1 MAEDMK
7 DFSFQGP
14 IYLADNVNGKPQNLR
29 WVGDQS
35 SLNFAIDAQFEERKE
50 NYTGLRTTSVRLKQ
64 SIAVNPEMVLR
75 YITPENI
82 LLGVHGKLSK
92 RAAGTATAEI
102 LPNDLTTDAIIL
114 LDKGAISDLV
124 LTDGTPTTPVTLIE
138 GTHYVIESAASGLI
152 KILDV
157 STLVQPLSAAYSFG
171 GSTNVSMMTA
181 ATPPVKYLY
190 MEAINT
196 VDGKRARV
204 HLYKVQFN
212 PLSSL
217 PMTNENLADFSL
229 SGTCLADANNRL
241 DDDLGPFGRI
251 EWLDDEVTP

>member
-1 MAEDMK
+1 MAEMK

-14 IYLADNVNGKPQNLR
+14 IYLGDNVNGVAQKLR

-64 SIAVNPEMVLR
+64 SVAVNPEMVLR
-75 YITPENI
+75 YVTPENI

-92 RAAGTATAEI
+92 KAAGTATAEEFP
-102 LPNDLTTDAIIL
+102 LALVAGDLVL
-114 LDKGAISDLV
+114 LKNGNVTNLV
-124 LTDGTPTTPVTLIE
+124 LTDSKTPTATPLVE
-138 GTHYVIESAASGLI
+138 GTHYSIESNVSGMV

-157 STLVQPLSAAYSFG
+157 STLTQPIKAAYSYG

-196 VDGKRARV
+196 VDGRRARV

-212 PLSSL
+212 PLASFHFEWNMSSR
-217 PMTNENLADFSL
+217 
-229 SGTCLADANNRL
+229 CQ
-241 DDDLGPFGRI
+241 
-251 EWLDDEVTP
+251 

>member
-1 MAEDMK
+1 MSMK

-14 IYLADNVNGKPQNLR
+14 IYLADNVNGKPQNMR

-64 SIAVNPEMVLR
+64 SVAVNPEMVLR

-92 RAAGTATAEI
+92 QVAGTVTGEV
-102 LPNDLTTDAIIL
+102 LPSDLIADSIVL

-124 LTDGTPTTPVTLIE
+124 LTDSTASTPTTLVE
-138 GTHYVIESAASGLI
+138 GTHYAIESATSGLI

-157 STLVQPLSAAYSFG
+157 AALTQPIKAAYSYA

-212 PLSSL
+212 PLASPPL
-217 PMTNENLADFSL
+217 TNEPL
-229 SGTCLADANNRL
+229 SEFTLNGTCLADANNRL
-241 DDDLGPFGRI
+241 HDDLGPFGRI
-251 EWLDDEVTP
+251 EWLDEVAP

>member
-1 MAEDMK
+1 MSMK

-14 IYLADNVNGKPQNLR
+14 VYLGENANGKPIKLT

-64 SIAVNPEMVLR
+64 SVSVNPELVLR
-75 YITPENI
+75 YISPENI
-82 LLGVHGKLSK
+82 LLGVHGKLTK
-92 RAAGTATAEI
+92 KVAGTATAEAFPAAVTVDE
-102 LPNDLTTDAIIL
+102 LVL
-114 LDKGAISDLV
+114 LANGGISNLV
-124 LTDGTPTTPVTLIE
+124 LTDSTPTTPITLVE
-138 GTHYVIESAASGLI
+138 GTHYAIESDTSGLV

-157 STLVQPLSAAYSFG
+157 AALVQPIKAAYSFV

-196 VDGKRARV
+196 VDGRRARI
-204 HLYKVQFN
+204 HLYKVQLN
-212 PLSSL
+212 PLASL
-217 PMTNENLADFSL
+217 PLTNENLADFTL
-229 SGTCLADANNRL
+229 NGTCLADSNNRL

-251 EWLDDEVTP
+251 EWLDEVTP

>member
-1 MAEDMK
+1 MAEMK

-14 IYLADNVNGKPQNLR
+14 IYLGDNVNGVAQKLR

-64 SIAVNPEMVLR
+64 SVAVNPEMVLR
-75 YITPENI
+75 YVTPENI

-92 RAAGTATAEI
+92 KAAGTATAEEFP
-102 LPNDLTTDAIIL
+102 LALVAGDLVL
-114 LDKGAISDLV
+114 LKNGNVTNLV
-124 LTDGTPTTPVTLIE
+124 LTDSNTPTATPLVE
-138 GTHYVIESAASGLI
+138 GTHYSIESNVSGMV

-157 STLVQPLSAAYSFG
+157 STLTQPIKAAYSYG

-196 VDGKRARV
+196 VDGRRARV

-212 PLSSL
+212 PLASL
-217 PMTNENLADFSL
+217 PLTNENLADFTL
-229 SGTCLADANNRL
+229 NGTCLADANNRL

-251 EWLDDEVTP
+251 EWLDEVT

>member
-1 MAEDMK
+1 MAEMK

-14 IYLADNVNGKPQNLR
+14 IYLGDNVNGVAQKLR

-64 SIAVNPEMVLR
+64 SVAVNPEMVLR
-75 YITPENI
+75 YVTPENI

-92 RAAGTATAEI
+92 KAAGTATAEEFP
-102 LPNDLTTDAIIL
+102 LALVAGDLVL
-114 LDKGAISDLV
+114 LKNGNVTNLV
-124 LTDGTPTTPVTLIE
+124 LTDSKTPTATPLVE
-138 GTHYVIESAASGLI
+138 GTHYSIESNVSGMV

-157 STLVQPLSAAYSFG
+157 STLTQPIKAAYSYG

-196 VDGKRARV
+196 VDGRRARV

-212 PLSSL
+212 PLASL
-217 PMTNENLADFSL
+217 PLTNENLADFTL
-229 SGTCLADANNRL
+229 NGTCLADANNRL

-251 EWLDDEVTP
+251 EWLDEVT

>member
-1 MAEDMK
+1 MGMK

-14 IYLADNVNGKPQNLR
+14 IYLGENVNGKPQKLA

-64 SIAVNPEMVLR
+64 SVAVNPEMVLR

-92 RAAGTATAEI
+92 KAAGTVTAEEFP
-102 LPNDLTTDAIIL
+102 LGSAVGDLIL
-114 LDKGAISDLV
+114 LANGSVSNLV
-124 LTDGTPTTPVTLIE
+124 ITDSQTPTATTLVE
-138 GTHYVIESAASGLI
+138 GTHYSIESAASGMI
-152 KILDV
+152 KILDIA
-157 STLVQPLSAAYSFG
+157 TLTQPLKAAYSYG

-196 VDGKRARV
+196 VDGRKARV

-217 PMTNENLADFSL
+217 PLTNEALADFTL
-229 SGTCLADANNRL
+229 NGTCLADANNRSN
-241 DDDLGPFGRI
+241 DDLGPFGRI
-251 EWLDDEVTP
+251 EWLDDEVAP

>member
-1 MAEDMK
+1 MSMK

-14 IYLADNVNGKPQNLR
+14 IYLGENVNGKPQKLA

-64 SIAVNPEMVLR
+64 SVAVNPEMTLR

-92 RAAGTATAEI
+92 KDAGSVTDEAFPT
-102 LPNDLTTDAIIL
+102 DLTADEL
-114 LDKGAISDLV
+114 VKLDNGSISDLV
-124 LTDGTPTTPVTLIE
+124 LTDSNAAPVTLTE
-138 GTHYVIESAASGLI
+138 GTHYAIESATSGLI

-157 STLVQPLSAAYSFG
+157 ATLTQPIKAAYSYG
-171 GSTNVSMMTA
+171 GTTNVSMMTA

-196 VDGKRARV
+196 VDGRRALV

-212 PLSSL
+212 PLTSL
-217 PMTNENLADFSL
+217 PLTNENLADFTL
-229 SGTCLADANNRL
+229 NGTCLADANNRT

>member
-1 MAEDMK
+1 MSMK

-14 IYLADNVNGKPQNLR
+14 IYLADNVNGKPQNMR

-64 SIAVNPEMVLR
+64 SVAVNPEMVLR

-92 RAAGTATAEI
+92 QVAGTVTGEV
-102 LPNDLTTDAIIL
+102 LPSDLIADSIVL

-124 LTDGTPTTPVTLIE
+124 LTDSKPSTPTSLVE
-138 GTHYVIESAASGLI
+138 GTHYAIESATSGLI

-157 STLVQPLSAAYSFG
+157 AALTQPIKAAYSYA

-212 PLSSL
+212 PLASL
-217 PMTNENLADFSL
+217 PLTNENLSEFTL
-229 SGTCLADANNRL
+229 NGTCLADANNRL

-251 EWLDDEVTP
+251 EWLDEVAP